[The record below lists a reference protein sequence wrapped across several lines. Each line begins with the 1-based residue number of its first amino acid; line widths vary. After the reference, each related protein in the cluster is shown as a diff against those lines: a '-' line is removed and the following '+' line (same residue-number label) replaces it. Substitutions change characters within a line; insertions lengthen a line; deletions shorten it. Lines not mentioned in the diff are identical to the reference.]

1 MIKFHMNHL
10 NYICH
15 YPQSLQESVLKLI
28 ENKTLSSYLKNK
40 YPHKHTISN
49 DKLLYEYVMEFKNNY
64 FKKFQINKIIY
75 DSKIQVNNAL
85 GMHTFISRVQGGN
98 LKAKNEIK
106 IATLFKHV
114 PEKFLEMIVVH
125 ELAHLKEKE
134 HNKAFYNLCTFIQND
149 YMQVEFDL
157 RLYLIHLQLF
167 GKMY

>member
-1 MIKFHMNHL
+1 MIHL
-10 NYICH
+10 NYIQH

-28 ENKTLSSYLKNK
+28 ENKTLSAYLQNK
-40 YPHKHTISN
+40 YPHKHTITN
-49 DKLLYEYVMEFKNNY
+49 DKLLYEYVMAYKNRY
-64 FKKFQINKIIY
+64 FKKFQIDKTIY
-75 DSKIQVNNAL
+75 DSKIQINNAL
-85 GMHTFISRVQGGN
+85 GIHTFISRVQGGK

-106 IATLFKHV
+106 IATLFKNV

-134 HNKAFYNLCTFIQND
+134 HNKAFYKLCTFIQND

-167 GKMY
+167 GKIY

>member
-1 MIKFHMNHL
+1 MNHL
-10 NYICH
+10 NYIGH
-15 YPQSLQESVLKLI
+15 YPPALQKSVLKLI
-28 ENKTLSSYLKNK
+28 ENQTLSAYLKDK
-40 YPHKHTISN
+40 YPYKHTISN

-85 GMHTFISRVQGGN
+85 GMHTFISRVQGGK
-98 LKAKNEIK
+98 LKAKNEVR
-106 IATLFKHV
+106 IASLFKNV

-134 HNKAFYNLCTFIQND
+134 HNKAFYSLCTFIQND
-149 YMQVEFDL
+149 YIQVEFYL

-167 GKMY
+167 GKLY